1 MNQLLFVCG
10 FPGGGTDL
18 TKNILNAHPN
28 IYLNGEM
35 PFLQNIAK
43 YGYGPNTRFS
53 TIKEIK
59 SFQNHLRD
67 LNTWGNIEN
76 INNDFDSE
84 LNIKKELHL
93 EEVLKTCFSNK
104 SLPVWGNKTPQNT
117 EHITQ
122 LANLFPSAHFIIVVR
137 DVRDICLSWNNK
149 WGKDMYLCAHKWAM
163 RMKTG
168 WLACQRI
175 SPDRYLFLHYEKIL
189 TNTEEVCRTMC
200 DFIGIPFSER
210 MLEHHK
216 YANSLIDG
224 KINYG
229 REILPENRE
238 KWRIQL
244 SQKKIHRIEEIAY
257 ESMNTFSYQ
266 ITFASS
272 PRPIIISEKIL
283 GYVRDFLALFL
294 VGNRARQKNN
304 IRTRASVFIF
314 ELRKRYRL

>member
-1 MNQLLFVCG
+1 
-10 FPGGGTDL
+10 
-18 TKNILNAHPN
+18 
-28 IYLNGEM
+28 
-35 PFLQNIAK
+35 
-43 YGYGPNTRFS
+43 
-53 TIKEIK
+53 
-59 SFQNHLRD
+59 

-76 INNDFDSE
+76 INNDFNSE
-84 LNIKKELHL
+84 LNLKKELHL
-93 EEVLKTCFSNK
+93 EEILKACFSNK
-104 SLPVWGNKTPQNT
+104 SLPVWGNKTPQYT
-117 EHITQ
+117 EQITQ

-149 WGKDMYLCAHKWAM
+149 WGKDMYLCAHKWAK

-175 SPDRYLFLHYEKIL
+175 SPARYLFLHYEEIL
-189 TNTEEVCRTMC
+189 TNTEEVCRTIC

-216 YANSLIDG
+216 FANSLIDG

-244 SQKKIHRIEEIAY
+244 SQKRIQRIEEIAY
-257 ESMNTFSYQ
+257 ESMNTFTYQ
-266 ITFASS
+266 ITFASN
-272 PRPIIISEKIL
+272 PRPISTSEKIL